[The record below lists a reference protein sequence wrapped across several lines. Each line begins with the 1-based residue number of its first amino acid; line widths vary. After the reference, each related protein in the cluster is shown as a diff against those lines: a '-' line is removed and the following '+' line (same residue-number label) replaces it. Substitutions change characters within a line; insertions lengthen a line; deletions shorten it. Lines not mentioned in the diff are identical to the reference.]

1 MQTILK
7 NQITNT
13 LKNLGLSKGDTVI
26 VHTSLKAMGYVC
38 GDAQTVIEALIDV
51 VGSDGTIIMPTQSW
65 KNLDPEEGVHW
76 DVDKKRLELNT

>member
-51 VGSDGTIIMPTQSW
+51 VESGGTIIMPTLA
-65 KNLDPEEGVHW
+65 NTL
-76 DVDKKRLELNT
+76 KRS